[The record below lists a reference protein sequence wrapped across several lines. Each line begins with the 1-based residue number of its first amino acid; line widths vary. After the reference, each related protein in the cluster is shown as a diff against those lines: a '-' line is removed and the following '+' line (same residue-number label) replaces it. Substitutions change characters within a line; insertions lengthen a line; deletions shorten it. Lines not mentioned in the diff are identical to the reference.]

1 MSQATGL
8 AGAAAQE
15 PVGCDPDLVPGRS
28 CEGCTLC
35 CKLMAVE
42 PLEKPRAVWC
52 AHCDQKSGCR
62 IYEARPEA
70 CRIFYCGYRRLAQID
85 ERWFPAKAKLLV
97 NYETAANRV
106 AVHVDPVRA
115 DGWRAEPYYST
126 LKQWARRAL
135 TEGGSVVVWIG
146 SRVIVILPEMDRD
159 LGVVRED
166 QFILPVH
173 RASPNGPV
181 LDYELVEAN
190 DPRLKR

>member
-1 MSQATGL
+1 MSETNGR
-8 AGAAAQE
+8 AGIAALE
-15 PVGCDPDLVPGRS
+15 PGAGEGELVPGRS

-42 PLEKPRAVWC
+42 PLGKPRAVWC
-52 AHCDQKSGCR
+52 AHCDQRSGCR
-62 IYEARPEA
+62 IYEERPEA

-97 NYETAANRV
+97 NYETAANRI

-115 DGWRAEPYYST
+115 DTWRAEPYYST
-126 LKQWARRAL
+126 LKQWSRRAIA
-135 TEGGSVVVWIG
+135 EGGSVVVWMG
-146 SRVIVILPEMDRD
+146 KRVVVILPDMDRD

-173 RASPNGPV
+173 RASANGPE
-181 LDYELVEAN
+181 LDYELVEAD
-190 DPRLKR
+190 DPRLK